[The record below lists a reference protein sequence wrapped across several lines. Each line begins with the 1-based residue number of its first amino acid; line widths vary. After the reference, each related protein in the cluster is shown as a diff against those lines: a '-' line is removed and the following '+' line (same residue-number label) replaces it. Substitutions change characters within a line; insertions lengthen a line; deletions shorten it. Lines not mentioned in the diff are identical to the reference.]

1 MSYFLWSL
9 WDFLPRTSHCV
20 NRDSFISS
28 FLIWMIFI
36 SSSCLSAM
44 HKVPHIIVNRND
56 ESVLPGISP
65 DLGGKALI
73 FFHC

>member
-1 MSYFLWSL
+1 
-9 WDFLPRTSHCV
+9 
-20 NRDSFISS
+20 
-28 FLIWMIFI
+28 MIFI